1 MTYFTMP
8 WGRVAR
14 LTLAGG
20 LAFWAAN
27 VAISL
32 TPLAAAYRVALSIP
46 YWPMTLAALV
56 GGLLVAGCVSGLLST
71 LRDRIPG
78 VGPVFKATFLSLV
91 ILAVIEAFSL
101 VLDADHLT
109 IFHVVGAVI
118 NLPRFLALAVTIGW
132 LSGADP
138 RPVDAIPGSVR

>member
-1 MTYFTMP
+1 MTHFTMP

-20 LAFWAAN
+20 LAFWVAN
-27 VAISL
+27 FAISQ
-32 TPLAAAYRVALSIP
+32 TALAAAYREALSIA
-46 YWPMTLAALV
+46 YWPMTLAALI
-56 GGLLVAGCVSGLLST
+56 GGLLVAGCVSGLLLT